1 MLYHMC
7 GGKKQAFL
15 QDKLCHLKIWV
26 FVPEILNGVKS
37 QGYTE
42 PTPIQRQ
49 AIPGII
55 EGRDILAGA
64 QTRTGKTAAFT
75 LPLLHILT
83 TQDQLGGHHPRA
95 LVLTPRSG

>member
-1 MLYHMC
+1 MSFENL
-7 GGKKQAFL
+7 GL
-15 QDKLCHLKIWV
+15 R
-26 FVPEILNGVKS
+26 PEILNGVKS

-64 QTRTGKTAAFT
+64 QTRTGKTAAST

-83 TQDQLGGHHPRA
+83 TQDRLGGHHPRA